1 MQNMN
6 LYLYIQTYCDNI
18 HTIKKCKVVLPLS
31 ILETIRGHA
40 DMAALNEAQRQQLCG
55 EIREFLIDRVS
66 RTGGHL
72 ASNLGVVELSVALE
86 TVFDTAVDRLVF
98 DVGHQSYVH
107 KMLTG
112 RQEGFAGLRQ
122 LGGMAGFPKPS
133 ESDTDAFV
141 AGHASSSVSI
151 ALGMARART
160 LKGEKHHVV
169 ALIGDGCATG
179 GLAFE
184 GMNDAAVSNERMIVI
199 LNDNEMS
206 IDRNVGGMASHLSR
220 LRTKKKYLGMKRR
233 YRSFLTR
240 LPGGAFM
247 LRVTGNI
254 KDGFRRMLIPETIFE
269 SMGFTYLG
277 PVDGH
282 DTENLIDLLQIAR
295 DMNRPVLLHVMTK
308 KGKGYA
314 PAENQ
319 PDKFHGVGKFDPVTG
334 DSFSKNRVTFSE
346 VFGQELIRLAAQDDR
361 ICAITAAMPGG
372 TGLSAFKNTYPKRL
386 FDVGIAEE
394 HAVSMAGGLAKQG
407 MRPVVALYSTFL
419 QRSYD
424 MILQD
429 IGMLN
434 LPVVLAVDRA
444 GLVGE
449 DGETHHGVFDV
460 GFLRQVPGMQILC
473 PGCTEELRQMLTW
486 SLTGNSAPV
495 ALRYPRGGDR
505 CEIDAQWDPLNPVVL
520 HTDGADVAILTYG
533 VTVKNAL
540 DAAHRLSESG
550 IRPAVIRMTRIEPL
564 PIEQLTHR
572 LKAYKHVFIL
582 EETCEGAGISES
594 LIASLS
600 SCMTGCSFTKLDLGK
615 RYITH
620 GALDAL
626 YRHCGLDGVSVADR
640 IQEVLKVEN

>member
-1 MQNMN
+1 M
-6 LYLYIQTYCDNI
+6 LGRVI
-18 HTIKKCKVVLPLS
+18 LS
-31 ILETIRGHA
+31 ILESIHSHA
-40 DMAALNEAQRQQLCG
+40 DLAKLNEAQRLQLCG
-55 EIREFLIDRVS
+55 EIRQFLIDRVS

-72 ASNLGVVELSVALE
+72 ASNLGVVELTVALE
-86 TVFDTAVDRLVF
+86 TVFDTATDRLVF

-112 RQEGFAGLRQ
+112 RQEDFSGLRQ
-122 LGGMAGFPKPS
+122 FGGMAGFPKPS

-160 LKGEKHHVV
+160 LKREKYHVI
-169 ALIGDGCATG
+169 ALIGDGSATG
-179 GLAFE
+179 GIAFE
-184 GMNDAAVSNERMIVI
+184 GMNDAAVSNEPMIVI

-220 LRTKKKYLGMKRR
+220 LRTKEKYLGMKRR
-233 YRSFLTR
+233 YRSFLSR
-240 LPGGAFM
+240 IPGGGLV
-247 LRVTGNI
+247 LRITSAI
-254 KDGFRRMLIPETIFE
+254 KDGLRRMLIPETIFE

-282 DTENLIDLLQIAR
+282 DTENLISLLKIAR
-295 DMNRPVLLHVMTK
+295 DMNRPVLLHVVTQ
-308 KGKGYA
+308 KGRGFA
-314 PAENQ
+314 PAENN
-319 PDKFHGVGKFDPVTG
+319 PGKFHGVGKFDPVTG
-334 DSFSKNRVTFSE
+334 EGAAHHKVTFSDA
-346 VFGQELIRLAAQDDR
+346 FGEELTRLASLDER

-372 TGLSAFKNTYPKRL
+372 TGLACFKEAFPKRL

-419 QRSYD
+419 QRAYD

-429 IGMLN
+429 IGMLR

-473 PGCTEELRQMLTW
+473 PGCTEELKQMLAW
-486 SLTGNSAPV
+486 ALTENDGPV

-505 CEIDAQWDPLNPVVL
+505 LVLAPAWDPASPLVL
-520 HTDGADVAILTYG
+520 HKEGKDAAILTYG
-533 VTVKNAL
+533 VPVKNVMDGACKL
-540 DAAHRLSESG
+540 SAVGVDAAVFRMTQIEPIPVVCIADALKAFKQIVVVEEACSGSG
-550 IRPAVIRMTRIEPL
+550 IAD
-564 PIEQLTHR
+564 
-572 LKAYKHVFIL
+572 A
-582 EETCEGAGISES
+582 
-594 LIASLS
+594 LIASVSKYLPDARFS
-600 SCMTGCSFTKLDLGK
+600 KLDLGK
-615 RYITH
+615 TYITH
-620 GALDAL
+620 GAVDIL
-626 YRHCGLDGVSVADR
+626 YHHYGLDGDCIAAH